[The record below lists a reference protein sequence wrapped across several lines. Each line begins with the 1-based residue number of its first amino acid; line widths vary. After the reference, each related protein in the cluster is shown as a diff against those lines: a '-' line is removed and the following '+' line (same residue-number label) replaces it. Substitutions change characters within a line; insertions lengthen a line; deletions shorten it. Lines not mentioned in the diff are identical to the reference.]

1 MANQPAR
8 KSPTAAEALNE
19 PIEFEWR
26 GTKYTVPATNQWPYE
41 ALEAFE
47 EGKLSGFLRALLGEE
62 QHDAFKATKP
72 LVSDMTDF
80 IEQMQKALGIA
91 GN

>member
-1 MANQPAR
+1 MAQTTR

-19 PIEFEWR
+19 PIEFTWR
-26 GTKYTVPATNQWPYE
+26 DHKYIVPATAQWPYE

-47 EGKLSGFLRALLGEE
+47 EGKLSGFLRALLGDE
-62 QHDAFKATKP
+62 QHAAFKAEKP
-72 LVSDMTDF
+72 LVADMTDF
-80 IEQMQKALGIA
+80 IEEMQKALGIA

>member
-1 MANQPAR
+1 MATPR
-8 KSPTAAEALNE
+8 KTSATAAEALGE
-19 PIEFEWR
+19 RVPLTFE
-26 GTKYTVPATNQWPYE
+26 GVDYLVLPSTEWPYE

-47 EGKLSGFLRALLGEE
+47 QEKIATFLRLILGEE

-72 LVSDMTDF
+72 TVAKLREF
-80 IEQMQKALGIA
+80 IPAIQKALGIA